1 MQKKN
6 LFSFHFRVHSNFAIT
21 IAKLRKVE
29 RKTKKLV
36 SFFCRDGVTSRSND
50 RRVTQK
56 QEKIFNILCDS
67 AKLTYWTLDNWTIGQ
82 N

>member
-6 LFSFHFRVHSNFAIT
+6 LFSFHFRVHSNFA
-21 IAKLRKVE
+21 VE
-29 RKTKKLV
+29 
-36 SFFCRDGVTSRSND
+36 G

-56 QEKIFNILCDS
+56 QEKIFNILYDS
-67 AKLTYWTLDNWTIGQ
+67 ATLTYWTLDNWTIGQ